1 MESSL
6 KNQLEMTQKA
16 EAETNFRCKN
26 EEKQLEDLRSRRKEL
41 KRDREI

>member
-16 EAETNFRCKN
+16 EA
-26 EEKQLEDLRSRRKEL
+26 
-41 KRDREI
+41 